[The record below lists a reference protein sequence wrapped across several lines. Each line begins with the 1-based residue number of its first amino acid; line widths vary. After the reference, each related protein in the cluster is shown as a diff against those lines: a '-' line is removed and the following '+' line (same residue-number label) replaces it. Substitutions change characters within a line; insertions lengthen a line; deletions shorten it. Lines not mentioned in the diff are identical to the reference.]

1 MKSPALRLSIFS
13 LGCALVLSACA
24 PVGAVMGAGAASGLA
39 AYQERGIDGVARDL
53 GTSSRIIDMYFRHDH
68 ALLKDISVEVY
79 EGRAMLTGLVA
90 TETIR
95 ADAVRLAWQADGVT
109 DVINEIRVTSDGSVF
124 DTARDAWISSRLQ
137 AELTFDE
144 QVYAIN
150 YAIET
155 VAGTVYLIGIAQ
167 NEEELE
173 RVKNH
178 ARAISY
184 VQHIVS
190 HVRVKSSSS
199 SPLYSSSTSTSSPA
213 SPSPS
218 TTTSSPSSPSSS
230 AVTSAPL
237 E

>member
-1 MKSPALRLSIFS
+1 MKPSALHLSIFS
-13 LGCALVLSACA
+13 LGCALILGACA

-53 GTSSRIIDMYFRHDH
+53 GTSSRILDMYFRHDH
-68 ALLKDISVEVY
+68 ALLKDISIEVY
-79 EGRAMLTGLVA
+79 EGRALLTGLVA
-90 TETIR
+90 NETIR

-109 DVINEIRVTSDGSVF
+109 DVINEIRVTSEGNAF

-150 YAIET
+150 YAVET

-178 ARAISY
+178 ARSISY

-190 HVRVKSSSS
+190 HVRIKSSSS
-199 SPLYSSSTSTSSPA
+199 SPLYSSSTSSPVSDSPA
-213 SPSPS
+213 PS
-218 TTTSSPSSPSSS
+218 SSPSSPSSS
-230 AVTSAPL
+230 SEAVTSVPL